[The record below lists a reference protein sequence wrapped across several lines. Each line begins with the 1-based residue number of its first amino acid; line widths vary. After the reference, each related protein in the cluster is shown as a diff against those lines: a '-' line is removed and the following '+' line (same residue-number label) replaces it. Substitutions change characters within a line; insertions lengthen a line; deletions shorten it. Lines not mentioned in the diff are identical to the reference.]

1 MLTIDCS
8 EHKDLLIISLDGELI
23 FNEMKEADK
32 LISEKLAKKP
42 RVVAMNCK
50 KLNSLD
56 SSGLGLFIKF
66 SKEAKKMNTRL
77 VFLEITDHVSTLFD
91 VSKLESIFEIM
102 SQDDFD
108 KTFPKK

>member
-8 EHKDLLIISLDGELI
+8 ERKDLLIISLDGELI
-23 FNEMKEADK
+23 FNEMEEADK
-32 LISEKLAKKP
+32 LITEKLGKKP

-66 SKEAKKMNTRL
+66 SKEAKKMSIRL
-77 VFLEITDHVSTLFD
+77 IFLDITDHVSTLFD

-102 SQDDFD
+102 SQDEFD
-108 KTFPKK
+108 KTFPVK